1 MPRAGDGWG
10 TSMPSSRLAFAL
22 ADLGPAVAVADDLAF
37 ASASDQA
44 RLIAEGEVS
53 ASELTDLFLQRI
65 ARFDPA
71 FGSYVEVVPERALEQ
86 AREADDRTASGEPLG
101 PLHGV
106 PVSIKDLNFL
116 EGVRTTRGTRGFADH
131 VARYTD
137 ANVARLIDAGAI
149 ALGKTNVSE
158 LGSIGHT
165 DTELLGRCATPWDPE
180 RNAGGSSG
188 GAGAALA
195 AGLCALAHGSDGAG
209 SIRIPASVNGVV
221 GLKPSRDRISNA
233 PMFGESAFGL
243 STSGA
248 LTRTVADAALAL
260 DIMAGYEPGDPGHAP
275 PPSRP
280 WSDEVGVD
288 PGRLR
293 IGVTRQTP
301 FSPEGL
307 HPSSDVALAKTVA
320 LLEDLGHHVEE
331 VELPVSD
338 ALPDLLLTLWSA
350 GIAAQPFDPTTYEP
364 VNQWLAEVG
373 RTRSAGQYAAAQFQL
388 QLMARRLVVAT
399 RYLDVVLHPTLTS
412 PSRPNGH
419 FDGWQGKD
427 IFDDQTA
434 FVGLT
439 PLANLTGQ
447 PAISLPVHHDAEVG
461 PIGVQFVGRPWDEAT
476 LFRLGQQLEAASPW
490 QARRPPA
497 CT

>member
-1 MPRAGDGWG
+1 
-10 TSMPSSRLAFAL
+10 MPS
-22 ADLGPAVAVADDLAF
+22 PTDLAF
-37 ASASDQA
+37 ASAHEQA
-44 RLIAEGEVS
+44 RLIRDREVS
-53 ASELTDLFLQRI
+53 ARELTELYLDRI
-65 ARFDPA
+65 DRLDPDI
-71 FGSYVEVVPERALEQ
+71 GSYVEVAAEPARERAR
-86 AREADDRTASGEPLG
+86 AADERTVSGEPLG

-106 PVSIKDLNFL
+106 AVSIKDLNFL
-116 EGVRTTRGTRGFADH
+116 EGVRTTLGTRGFADH

-137 ANVARLIDAGAI
+137 ANVARLLDAGAI
-149 ALGKTNVSE
+149 ALGKTNVPE
-158 LGSIGHT
+158 FGSIGHT
-165 DTELLGRCATPWDPE
+165 DTDLLGRCATPWDLD

-221 GLKPSRDRISNA
+221 GLKPSRDRVSNA

-243 STSGA
+243 STTGA

-260 DIMAGYEPGDPGHAP
+260 DLMAGYEPGDPGQAP
-275 PPSRP
+275 PPARP
-280 WSDEVGVD
+280 WRHEVAVD

-301 FSPEGL
+301 FTPDGL
-307 HPSSDVALAKTVA
+307 HASSAAAVDAALTS
-320 LLEDLGHHVEE
+320 LEELGHHVEE
-331 VELPVSD
+331 VELPIPD

-350 GIAAQPFDPTTYEP
+350 GVAAQPLDPTTYEP
-364 VNQWLAEVG
+364 INRWFAEVG
-373 RTRSAGQYAAAQFQL
+373 ATRSAGEYAAAQFQL

-399 RYLDVVLHPTLTS
+399 SYLDVVVHPTLTS

-419 FDGWQGKD
+419 FAGWKGPD
-427 IFDDQTA
+427 IFADQTA

-447 PAISLPVHHDAEVG
+447 PAISLPLHHDDEVG
-461 PIGVQFVGRPWDEAT
+461 PVGVQFVGRPWDEAT
-476 LFRLGQQLEAASPW
+476 LVRLASQLESAAPW
-490 QARRPPA
+490 HDRRPPVA
-497 CT
+497 VS